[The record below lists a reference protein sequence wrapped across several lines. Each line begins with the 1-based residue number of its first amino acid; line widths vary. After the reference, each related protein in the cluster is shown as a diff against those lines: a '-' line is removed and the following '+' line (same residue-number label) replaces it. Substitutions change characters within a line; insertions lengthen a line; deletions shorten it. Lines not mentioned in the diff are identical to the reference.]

1 MTRQSRTALRKV
13 DSHDLS
19 GVQRRRPRLLFLSQT
34 LPFPP
39 DGGVHIRAFNLLR
52 LLAARFDVT
61 ALCFFRRSARATRE
75 EVEQV
80 AEALRSHAGLA
91 SVEAFPIPQEYSRI
105 RLLWDHARSAATGKV
120 YTFFTHESTE
130 YRRSLE
136 CLLRETVFELIH
148 VDSLDLSF
156 YLRMLPS
163 LPVICDHHNVESALL
178 ERRSRQ
184 ESTSLRRM
192 YVAHQARLMLR
203 EERRWCPKVS
213 LNLTVSQEDESALQQ
228 RACGAAVLV
237 VPNGVDTGDFEPAY
251 GGDDGIVFVGGY
263 TWFPNRD
270 GMEYFAKQILPMI
283 REKDPTA
290 EIRWV
295 GRAPE
300 DVILSYRNDFGIE
313 MTGYVRDI
321 RPHVTPAACFIVPLR
336 VGGGTR
342 LKILDAWAM
351 GKAIVSTSQGCEG
364 LDCVDGENIL
374 IRDSPKA
381 FSDAVIQVL
390 SDPELR
396 VRLGRAGRETA
407 EAKYDWERIGV
418 QMLAA
423 YDALLPSSH

>member
-1 MTRQSRTALRKV
+1 
-13 DSHDLS
+13 
-19 GVQRRRPRLLFLSQT
+19 
-34 LPFPP
+34 
-39 DGGVHIRAFNLLR
+39 
-52 LLAARFDVT
+52 
-61 ALCFFRRSARATRE
+61 
-75 EVEQV
+75 
-80 AEALRSHAGLA
+80 
-91 SVEAFPIPQEYSRI
+91 
-105 RLLWDHARSAATGKV
+105 
-120 YTFFTHESTE
+120 
-130 YRRSLE
+130 
-136 CLLRETVFELIH
+136 
-148 VDSLDLSF
+148 
-156 YLRMLPS
+156 
-163 LPVICDHHNVESALL
+163 
-178 ERRSRQ
+178 
-184 ESTSLRRM
+184 
-192 YVAHQARLMLR
+192 MLR